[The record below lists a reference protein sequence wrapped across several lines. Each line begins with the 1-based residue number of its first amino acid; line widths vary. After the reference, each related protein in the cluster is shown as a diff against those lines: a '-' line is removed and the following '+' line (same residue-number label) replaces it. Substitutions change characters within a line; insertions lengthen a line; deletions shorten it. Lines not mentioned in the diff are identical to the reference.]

1 MHTSQ
6 TLATTQLPRLLTEVK
21 LLRSSL
27 IGFLGKDSEGDY
39 NLEFIKELL
48 KNSKEKPIYSFK
60 NKEDFLKSLNE

>member
-6 TLATTQLPRLLTEVK
+6 ALSTIQIPKLLTEVK

-39 NLEFIKELL
+39 NLEFIEELL
-48 KNSKEKPIYSFK
+48 ENSMEKPIYSFK